1 MTQQTFPAGVEPKVI
16 LAQVNGNLNARG
28 WDQRALEVEIDGRVR
43 QLYQEGDALIISDCD
58 SDIDLH
64 VPFNTDIQVT
74 GLNGDVTIDHVRRV
88 ELKDIGGDVELE
100 DIGADVDLENIGETV
115 ALTNIA
121 ADLNVT
127 NTPGLR
133 SRGFIGADASLTNVA
148 LAEIETVGAELSV
161 EHAETVVVSTVGGD
175 LDARDIANALRCG
188 NIGGDFQL
196 QGSSDA
202 EVTVGNVGG
211 EVEIGGA
218 ANVQMGSAG
227 GDCELRDVQGSVEMG
242 NVGGEASIV
251 GVGGNLQVGSIG
263 GDAQLERLQGAVEV
277 GSVGGDVD
285 LQAAFPAGS
294 HTRLNIGGDA
304 SVVLPDTP
312 NLSIRAAV
320 GGDVSGQSISFG
332 GGGNLISLVYGEGAA
347 QLEMSVGGDLDLSG
361 GGSPRSSSA
370 SGDWTDF
377 GREMAELGREMGRLG
392 QELGREI
399 SSVFKEAGWAWGSNR
414 ADEIGRK
421 VEEKVRKAQR
431 RAEERARHAEERAR
445 QADERAS
452 HVRVRFNER
461 EWKLDPQRLDR
472 IIEQAQRAADEG
484 VAGALEAVERAVSKL
499 RIPRPPMPPTPSTP
513 PPSAS
518 SGPMP
523 PPPSAPP
530 APSVPPT
537 PGQFMGAESQSAS
550 AGQEFK
556 GEQPAGQS
564 SSGTS
569 ESNLEQEREA
579 ILRMIAEGRISPE
592 EGDLLLEGLGS

>member
-1 MTQQTFPAGVEPKVI
+1 MTKQTFPTGEEPKVI
-16 LAQVNGNLNARG
+16 LAQVNGDLNVRG
-28 WDQRALEVEIDGRVR
+28 WDQRTLEVEIDGRVG
-43 QLYQEGDALIISDCD
+43 QLYQEGDALMITDCD
-58 SDIDLH
+58 SDIDLR

-74 GLNGDVTIDHVRRV
+74 SLSGDVTIDSVRRV

-127 NTPGLR
+127 NTAGLR
-133 SRGFIGADASLTNVA
+133 SRDGIGGDTSLTNVA
-148 LAEIETVGAELSV
+148 LAEIESVGAELSV

-175 LDARDIANALRCG
+175 LDASDIAHALRCG
-188 NIGGDFQL
+188 NIGGDFEL
-196 QGSSDA
+196 QDSADA

-211 EVEIGGA
+211 DAELGGA
-218 ANVQMGSAG
+218 ANVQMGSVG
-227 GDCELRDVQGSVEMG
+227 GDCELRDVQGAVEMG
-242 NVGGEASIV
+242 NVGGDASIV

-277 GSVGGDVD
+277 GSVGGDLD

-304 SVVLPDTP
+304 SVVLPDNP
-312 NLSIRAAV
+312 HLSIRAAV
-320 GGDVSGQSISFG
+320 GGDVSGQSIAFG
-332 GGGNLISLVYGEGAA
+332 GGGNLVSLVYGEGAA
-347 QLEMSVGGDLDLSG
+347 QLEMSVGGDLDLNG

-370 SGDWTDF
+370 SGSWNDF

-399 SSVFKEAGWAWGSNR
+399 SSVFKEAGWVWGASR

-431 RAEERARHAEERAR
+431 RAEERARHAEEKAR
-445 QADERAS
+445 HASERS
-452 HVRVRFNER
+452 RMRVRFNER

-499 RIPRPPMPPTPSTP
+499 RVPRPPVPPT
-513 PPSAS
+513 
-518 SGPMP
+518 

-530 APSVPPT
+530 GSTPPMPPEPPTSPASPT
-537 PGQFMGAESQSAS
+537 PGSPVGSETQAVTP
-550 AGQEFK
+550 GQEIQ
-556 GEQPAGQS
+556 GEQPAQQS
-564 SSGTS
+564 RGGVS
-569 ESNLEQEREA
+569 EPNLEQEREA